1 MSGGWGGPLMQEQPE
16 FMVFDGTMVAI
27 AAILMTVAYPGI
39 FFPEI
44 RRVRSKP
51 EDEQTPPEDIE
62 KTSGN
67 ATPSP

>member
-1 MSGGWGGPLMQEQPE
+1 MQEQPE